1 MIRKKAILFI
11 HGFAGGIYD
20 YGNLINDLELTGK
33 FDVFSYTLPKHNEL
47 VINNVTNK
55 DWIRESEY
63 QIEKLINNNY
73 KEIFVIGHSMG
84 GVIATHLASK
94 YKEIKKLVLGAPA
107 FKFFEFRN
115 NKINFIDSI
124 KLIPNVLKNYTI
136 REILAKYFKVPLH
149 TVKEFSYL
157 VNEYYDDVKNV
168 YCPTLILHGSDDI
181 TVPIESINYVYNNI
195 GSNSVKM
202 IQVENVNH
210 SIFCNDRYDDI
221 KCIII
226 DFLEERKN
234 NIKEKYFI

>member
-20 YGNLINDLELTGK
+20 YGNLINDLELTGE
-33 FDVFSYTLPKHNEL
+33 FDVFSYTLPKHNKL

-73 KEIFVIGHSMG
+73 KEIFVIGYSMG

-107 FKFFEFRN
+107 FKFFKFRN
-115 NKINFIDSI
+115 NKINFIYSI

-202 IQVENVNH
+202 VQVENVNH

-221 KCIII
+221 KLIII
-226 DFLEERKN
+226 DYLKERKN

>member
-1 MIRKKAILFI
+1 MLKKKAILLI
-11 HGFAGGIYD
+11 HGFAGGAYD
-20 YGNLINDLELTGK
+20 YGDLPNDLELINNYK
-33 FDVFSYTLPKHNEL
+33 VFTYTLPGHNKSI
-47 VINNVTNK
+47 INNVTK
-55 DWIRESEY
+55 EDWIRESEY

-73 KEIFVIGHSMG
+73 KEIFVIGYSMG

-107 FKFFEFRN
+107 FKFFKFRN
-115 NKINFIDSI
+115 NKINFIYSI

-202 IQVENVNH
+202 VQVENVNH

-221 KCIII
+221 KLIII
-226 DFLEERKN
+226 DYLKERKN